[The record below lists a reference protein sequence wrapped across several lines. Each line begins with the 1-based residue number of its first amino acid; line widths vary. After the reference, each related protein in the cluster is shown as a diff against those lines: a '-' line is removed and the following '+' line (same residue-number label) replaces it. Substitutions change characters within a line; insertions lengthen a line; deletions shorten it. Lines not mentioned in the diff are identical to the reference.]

1 MRHQTRK
8 RLALLLLLVW
18 LPAYVALA
26 WWGLSLFERLPWA
39 LEAVVYVVLGVAWAI
54 PFRYVFRGVG
64 REAPPDE

>member
-18 LPAYVALA
+18 LPAYVALV

-39 LEAVVYVVLGVAWAI
+39 LEAVVYVILGVAWAI